1 MIDFATLTCYF
12 GAASIEGMPLL
23 PTLLFVFGAY
33 SLYAL
38 LIFWSRY
45 RRKDLRRE
53 RYRAKSPRLFLGG
66 GAAVLGC
73 LILLVIRFS
82 PPAPHQLRL
91 AGVLGGLELGLI
103 TAKAELATENLPLAN
118 EGQGQH
124 PAYALLHPETPPM
137 LMPEKPASPASPSR
151 RPKIKRPVK
160 SGIHKR
166 EIVSKSA
173 IREKPTNNFRI
184 KKKKAKNAIEP
195 TLVRH
200 TYSSL
205 MRQDSLR

>member
-1 MIDFATLTCYF
+1 MIDFDTLTCYF

-33 SLYAL
+33 VLYAL
-38 LIFWSRY
+38 FTLWSRY
-45 RRKDLRRE
+45 RRKDFRRE
-53 RYRAKSPRLFLGG
+53 RYGAKSPRLFLSGG
-66 GAAVLGC
+66 AVLGC
-73 LILLVIRFS
+73 LILLVISFS
-82 PPAPHQLRL
+82 PPAPHQNLRL
-91 AGVLGGLELGLI
+91 AGVLGGLEMGLI
-103 TAKAELATENLPLAN
+103 TAKAEPAAENLPLAN

-137 LMPEKPASPASPSR
+137 LMPAKPSTPASPSR
-151 RPKIKRPVK
+151 RHKIKRPAT
-160 SGIHKR
+160 SGVGKR
-166 EIVSKSA
+166 EMASKSVT
-173 IREKPTNNFRI
+173 REKPVSNSRL
-184 KKKKAKNAIEP
+184 KKKKPQNVIEP